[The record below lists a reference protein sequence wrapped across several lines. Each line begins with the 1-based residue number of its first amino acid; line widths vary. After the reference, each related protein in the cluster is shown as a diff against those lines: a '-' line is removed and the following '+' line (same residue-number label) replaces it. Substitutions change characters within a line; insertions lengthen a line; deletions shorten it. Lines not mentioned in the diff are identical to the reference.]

1 MFMPFSAA
9 WYIKD
14 EIIYTR
20 YWGVVTP
27 EELRDCVLATKDLM
41 EQSPRS
47 IIHVISDVG
56 DVTIPVAIKD
66 TMRIIR
72 EIGPHPR
79 SGWTLNIR
87 EKSALIKMGAALD
100 SSIFKLR
107 FRAFSTLDQAIAHL
121 KFFDSAISWDKTEK
135 PAA

>member
-1 MFMPFSAA
+1 MSFSAD

-20 YWGVVTP
+20 YWGVTTP
-27 EELRDCVLATKDLM
+27 EDLRNCVLQTKILM
-41 EQSPRS
+41 DESPRS
-47 IIHVISDVG
+47 IIHVICDVG
-56 DVTIPVAIKD
+56 DVVVPVPIKE

-72 EIGPHPR
+72 EVGPHPR
-79 SGWTLNIR
+79 AGWTLNIR
-87 EKSALIKMGAALD
+87 EKSTLVKMGSALG

-121 KFFDSAISWDKTEK
+121 KFFDSAISWDKVEK
-135 PAA
+135 IAA

>member
-1 MFMPFSAA
+1 MPFSAT

-20 YWGVVTP
+20 YWGVVST
-27 EELRDCVLATKDLM
+27 EDLRNCLLETQALM

-56 DVTIPVAIKD
+56 DVTEPVPMKD
-66 TMRIIR
+66 TMQIVR

-79 SGWTLNIR
+79 AGWTVNIR
-87 EKSALIKMGAALD
+87 EKSNLIKMGAALG

-121 KFFDSAISWDKTEK
+121 KFFDSAISWDKVEK